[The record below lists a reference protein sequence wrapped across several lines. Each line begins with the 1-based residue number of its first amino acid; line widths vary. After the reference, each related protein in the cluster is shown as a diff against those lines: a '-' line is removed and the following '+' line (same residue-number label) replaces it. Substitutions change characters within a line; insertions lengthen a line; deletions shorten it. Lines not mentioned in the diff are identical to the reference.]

1 MAMLWYK
8 YGIYAWNFEVG
19 STFQPPFQSSNP
31 NGVWAHAE
39 SQEFANGLI
48 ELMRVA
54 YDFDK
59 DKQRPTSTVVT
70 SSSSEPG
77 MVDVTFDV
85 SEPAAVFYTLDGQQ
99 ADLRVEHVRRRG
111 HPGAG

>member
-19 STFQPPFQSSNP
+19 STFQRPFQSSNP
-31 NGVWAHAE
+31 NGVSAHAE

-48 ELMRVA
+48 ELMRIA

-59 DKQRPTSTVVT
+59 DKQRPTSSVVT
-70 SSSSEPG
+70 SRSGEAG
-77 MVDVTFDV
+77 MVDITFDV